1 MLQLKPFPE
10 ISKKIPR
17 EVALSFLE
25 RGLEDRA
32 AIVRLQTIGYV
43 RNHLSEVPDRLLT
56 KTLETN
62 EKLTNYSGWFIRFF
76 AEIEKRILEEEIGE
90 VIKNR
95 KGKNAN
101 A

>member
-1 MLQLKPFPE
+1 
-10 ISKKIPR
+10 
-17 EVALSFLE
+17 
-25 RGLEDRA
+25 
-32 AIVRLQTIGYV
+32 
-43 RNHLSEVPDRLLT
+43 VPDRLLT